1 MAEAP
6 LLLKHQTT
14 EIEHPQQ
21 ETTHSDVLVTIIILL
36 LIIEEYCINYAQ
48 KLPYGND
55 WNKESMYIQY
65 TNSTCTQ
72 RETTAMAM
80 RVQNTN

>member
-48 KLPYGND
+48 
-55 WNKESMYIQY
+55 
-65 TNSTCTQ
+65 
-72 RETTAMAM
+72 
-80 RVQNTN
+80 